1 VKNYTVQYDK
11 TWIHDKIHHAI
22 NEFCSIHTLQ
32 EVYIEKFEQLDE
44 ALVAALQ
51 QTCNVWAPGIEIVA
65 VRVTKPRI
73 PESIRRNFEQME
85 TEKTQFLIAVQKQKV
100 VTKEA
105 ETERRKAVIHAE
117 KLKEVAVI
125 TMEKEISEKL
135 SEQQMSSIADQMHVD
150 RESSLA
156 EAYLYSIRKE
166 AESNALKLTPS
177 FLALEKIFALAEN
190 SDIVFGDS
198 IPTFMSSD
206 MLAHRTVYTDQQHS

>member
-1 VKNYTVQYDK
+1 
-11 TWIHDKIHHAI
+11 
-22 NEFCSIHTLQ
+22 
-32 EVYIEKFEQLDE
+32 
-44 ALVAALQ
+44 
-51 QTCNVWAPGIEIVA
+51 
-65 VRVTKPRI
+65 
-73 PESIRRNFEQME
+73 
-85 TEKTQFLIAVQKQKV
+85 V

-190 SDIVFGDS
+190 SDIVFGNDSSFHFSNFAGDS